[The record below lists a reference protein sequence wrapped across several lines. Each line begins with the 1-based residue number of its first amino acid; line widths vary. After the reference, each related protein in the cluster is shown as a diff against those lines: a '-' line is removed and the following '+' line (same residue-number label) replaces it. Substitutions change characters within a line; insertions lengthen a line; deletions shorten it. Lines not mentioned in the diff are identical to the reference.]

1 MNNYDFEVI
10 YGLINSKKLP
20 IIYEMNKEDV
30 YKTALK
36 NLILEEII
44 ELIGLYQS
52 GKMNRDFIAELT
64 KF

>member
-10 YGLINSKKLP
+10 YGLISSKKLP